1 MLLFCLVHV
10 YNSLSYVLVE
20 WKQQSYLLIVDYY
33 SRFIEIAQL
42 NGLTASEVIT
52 RTKSIFARHET
63 VVSDNGPQYSSEA
76 YKTFAEDYQFKHVT
90 SSPYFPQSNGEAE
103 RAVRTIKDL
112 LKKSGDPYLALLAY
126 RSTPLEVDYS
136 PSQLLMSRTLRSS
149 IPTTRAQRVPQIPDS
164 VTVGAKDDTIK
175 ARQKRN
181 FDSRHGARTLPT
193 LKQGDSV
200 WLPDREKCRMRLRLT
215 LTKWSHQMVRTA
227 EIAETSFHC
236 PTPLGHQ
243 IPQREVGHP
252 KSFRRLSRSNHARA
266 TVRQDHPND
275 STPVG

>member
-1 MLLFCLVHV
+1 MTDIKALRSAGSEHVSPSGGQSFREISNDLYTTALNAAKLRSREHSLQCMIPSPLPELPWQKVATDLF
-10 YNSLSYVLVE
+10 E

-33 SRFIEIAQL
+33 SRFIEIARL

-52 RTKSIFARHET
+52 RTKSIFTRQGIPET

-112 LKKSGDPYLALLAY
+112 LKKSGESHLALLAY
-126 RSTPLEVDYS
+126 RSTPLVI
-136 PSQLLMSRTLRSS
+136 PFGSQTDRS
-149 IPTTRAQRVPQIPDS
+149 
-164 VTVGAKDDTIK
+164 
-175 ARQKRN
+175 
-181 FDSRHGARTLPT
+181 
-193 LKQGDSV
+193 
-200 WLPDREKCRMRLRLT
+200 REKCRMRLRLT

-236 PTPLGHQ
+236 PTPLGH
-243 IPQREVGHP
+243 
-252 KSFRRLSRSNHARA
+252 
-266 TVRQDHPND
+266 
-275 STPVG
+275 